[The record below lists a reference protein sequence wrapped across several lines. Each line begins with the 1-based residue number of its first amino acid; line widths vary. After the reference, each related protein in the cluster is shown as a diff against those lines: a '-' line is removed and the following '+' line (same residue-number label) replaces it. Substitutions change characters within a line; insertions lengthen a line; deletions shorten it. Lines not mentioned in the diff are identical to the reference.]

1 MAKMNLDKESVTLLA
16 QILQETGLSEIEYE
30 CDNLRIKVSS
40 QRSANIA
47 SNVMCNEIAS
57 IPGMSSIA
65 AQNQVVNAPYS
76 GTAEVPTNKKD
87 QDNNVIDISKSSE
100 NVLKSPMVGTVYM
113 APTPKDK
120 PFVNIGDKV
129 TKGQTL
135 LIIEAM
141 KVLNMIKSPKDG
153 VIKTFFV
160 KNEDPVEYDQP
171 LLIIE

>member
-30 CDNLRIKVSS
+30 CDNMRIKVSS
-40 QRSANIA
+40 QKNASIA
-47 SNVMCNEIAS
+47 SSVMFNEVASNNGIANL
-57 IPGMSSIA
+57 A
-65 AQNQVVNAPYS
+65 AQSQAVNAPYHP
-76 GTAEVPTNKKD
+76 TATLQSTQET
-87 QDNNVIDISKSSE
+87 NNVIDISKSSD

-120 PFVNIGDKV
+120 PFVNVGDKV

-153 VIKTFFV
+153 TVKTFFV

>member
-40 QRSANIA
+40 QRNANIA
-47 SNVMCNEIAS
+47 STVMCNEI
-57 IPGMSSIA
+57 IPSSGISNVA
-65 AQNQVVNAPYS
+65 AQNRVVNAPYS
-76 GTAEVPTNKKD
+76 GATPISTNQENQPD
-87 QDNNVIDISKSSE
+87 NVIDISKSSE

-120 PFVNIGDKV
+120 PFVSIGDRV

-153 VIKTFFV
+153 IVKTFFV